1 MIKVDKLDRLLM
13 KSLQLPEGF
22 GVPERRYRAG
32 GWVCEMG
39 SEGERHR
46 QMGTSAIEYLL
57 VILNNAF

>member
-1 MIKVDKLDRLLM
+1 MIKVDNLDRLLT

-22 GVPERRYRAG
+22 WVPERRYQAG